1 MRILIAPDS
10 FKDSLTAVA
19 AADAMAEGAR
29 QVYPDACLTKLPL
42 GDGGE
47 GTAAALV
54 AATGGRMLSRT
65 VRGPLGEPVE
75 AAFGLLGDGETAI
88 VEMAADALKHRC

>member
-10 FKDSLTAVA
+10 FKGSLTAVEA
-19 AADAMAEGAR
+19 AAAMARGVATVFPSAE
-29 QVYPDACLTKLPL
+29 VTLLPV

-54 AATGGRMLSRT
+54 AATGGRMVSRT

-75 AAFGLLGDGETAI
+75 AAFGLLGDGETARRR
-88 VEMAADALKHRC
+88 DGDPR